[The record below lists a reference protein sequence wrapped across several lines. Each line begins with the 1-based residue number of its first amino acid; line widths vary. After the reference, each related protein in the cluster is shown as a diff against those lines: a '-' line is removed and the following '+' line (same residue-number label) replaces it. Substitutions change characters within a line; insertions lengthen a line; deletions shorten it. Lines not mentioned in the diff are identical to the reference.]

1 MNMANV
7 ALVRQLMEE
16 AEVGRLERS
25 VIEYWSDP
33 VGGARRR
40 VSVEVSVYDT
50 ELIDQDEQK
59 GTP

>member
-33 VGGARRR
+33 VDGTRRR

-50 ELIDQDEQK
+50 ELIDKDEPK
-59 GTP
+59 GTT